1 MVNSSAGETEGK
13 GRAKAGRGLPRAA
26 VALTCVVLFQLLF
39 ASVFLGRAAP
49 PGAAPRAGR
58 GGRRLAGGERGQ
70 PARRRR
76 DPADPGAD
84 RAGGPGG
91 DPGRAGL
98 RGRRGR
104 PRGESL
110 LIQTAASPGTASL
123 LTKGF
128 AAAAAALKIPLTVR
142 DLAPLPAS
150 DPTGGSAYF
159 LIAGWV
165 LGGYVGATVLGLA
178 TGGMRSGSLRQAAGR
193 VGWLAGY
200 AAASGLAG
208 ALLFGPAL
216 GVMSGF
222 SAALAGVGVL
232 VVFAAAAATA
242 ALQSALGLP
251 GTLIAIIGMVVF
263 GNPTAGQSIATP
275 LLAAPWNVIGTLLPP
290 GGPGLSSA
298 RSVIYLGGVNLTG
311 PLSVL
316 LGYAAGG
323 ALLVLAAAAWRK
335 RRRTASKAAP
345 AAAPPPRPPPRP
357 PPAGARRDE
366 ATERCGGPR
375 GGPAQQAYQ
384 QRRGGSDPRRDPGD
398 PGRDGFRGP

>member
-1 MVNSSAGETEGK
+1 MATSSAGQTQILGAPRP
-13 GRAKAGRGLPRAA
+13 GQAKAGRKLPRAA
-26 VALTCVVLFQLLF
+26 VALICVVLFQLLF
-39 ASVFLGRAAP
+39 ASVFLGVLHRPALHNAPVAVVGASAVANAVSRHSDGAIRLISEPTAQAAREAIRD
-49 PGAAPRAGR
+49 GQAYAAIVAG
-58 GGRRLAGGERGQ
+58 
-70 PARRRR
+70 
-76 DPADPGAD
+76 
-84 RAGGPGG
+84 
-91 DPGRAGL
+91 
-98 RGRRGR
+98 

-128 AAAAAALKIPLTVR
+128 STAAAALKVPLAVR

-150 DPTGGSAYF
+150 DPTGSSAYF

-165 LGGYVGATVLGLA
+165 LGGYVGATVLALA
-178 TGGMRSGSLRQAAGR
+178 GGGMRSRDPRQAAGR
-193 VGWLAGY
+193 LGWLAGY
-200 AAASGLAG
+200 AVASGFAG

-242 ALQSALGLP
+242 ALQGALGLP

-275 LLAAPWNVIGTLLPP
+275 LLASPWNVIGTLLPP
-290 GGPGLSSA
+290 GAGLSSA

-311 PLSVL
+311 PLTVL

-323 ALLVLAAAAWRK
+323 ALVVLAGAAWRQH
-335 RRRTASKAAP
+335 RRGASASASVSAP
-345 AAAPPPRPPPRP
+345 ASAS
-357 PPAGARRDE
+357 AGGE
-366 ATERCGGPR
+366 GE
-375 GGPAQQAYQ
+375 
-384 QRRGGSDPRRDPGD
+384 
-398 PGRDGFRGP
+398 

>member
-1 MVNSSAGETEGK
+1 MVTSSAGTIEGQAQ
-13 GRAKAGRGLPRAA
+13 GPARAGRRLPRAA
-26 VALTCVVLFQLLF
+26 VALICVVLFQLLF
-39 ASVFLGRAAP
+39 ASVFLGVLHRPALHHAPVAVVGVSPVANAVSRPGDGAIRLIPEPTARAAR
-49 PGAAPRAGR
+49 AAIRD
-58 GGRRLAGGERGQ
+58 GQ
-70 PARRRR
+70 AY
-76 DPADPGAD
+76 AAIV
-84 RAGGPGG
+84 GGPH
-91 DPGRAGL
+91 
-98 RGRRGR
+98 
-104 PRGESL
+104 GESL

-128 AAAAAALKIPLTVR
+128 AAAAAALKVPLTVR

-150 DPTGGSAYF
+150 DPTGASAYF

-193 VGWLAGY
+193 LGWLAGY

-222 SAALAGVGVL
+222 SAALAGVGIL
-232 VVFAAAAATA
+232 IVFAAAGATA
-242 ALQSALGLP
+242 ALQGALGLP

-290 GGPGLSSA
+290 GAGLSSA

-323 ALLVLAAAAWRK
+323 ALLVLASTAWRQH
-335 RRRTASKAAP
+335 RRTAS
-345 AAAPPPRPPPRP
+345 
-357 PPAGARRDE
+357 AG
-366 ATERCGGPR
+366 
-375 GGPAQQAYQ
+375 
-384 QRRGGSDPRRDPGD
+384 
-398 PGRDGFRGP
+398 GRTA